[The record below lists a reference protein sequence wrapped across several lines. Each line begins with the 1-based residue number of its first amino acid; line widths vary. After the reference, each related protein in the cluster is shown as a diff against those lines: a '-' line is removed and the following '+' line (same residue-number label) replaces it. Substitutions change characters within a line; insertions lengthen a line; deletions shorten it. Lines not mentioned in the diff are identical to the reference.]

1 MLCLIIGIKIKQI
14 YGMSKL
20 YFIGNSE
27 VFESTL
33 YKQATIDECVNWLN
47 GLYEVNLDT
56 ETEGMFN
63 HANKI
68 VMLQL
73 NWNNISFVIDTRTI
87 DISPLKEK
95 LEKILVVGQNLKFD
109 YKFLKLHGIELNNVY
124 DTMLAECCLTNG
136 KEDRE
141 LNLKAL
147 AKNYCNIELNK
158 DVRNQFTKLNGQPF
172 TESQIV
178 YGVGDVTC
186 LTEIKT
192 KQIEL
197 IKKLDLVEWV
207 QNEMDASLALADI
220 EYNGMGF
227 DKEAWLKLANKAE
240 LNVVN
245 YTQELDELT
254 IQEPKLSKFV
264 STQVQGNL
272 FAEVDES
279 FTHGRA
285 VNIKWSSP
293 TQMDKVFKALG
304 LDIEKTGERFLTK
317 YQTEYP
323 LVKRFID
330 YKKQAKLVTTY
341 GKKFLSYIN
350 PTTQRIHTSFWQILD
365 TTRVSSGDKYS
376 PNMQNIPAKV
386 EYRNCFIPRKG
397 FKMVSCDFS
406 GQELRLTAF
415 GSKEPLWVDAFNKGE
430 DLHSNVASMV
440 FKVPLENVRDKPDFL
455 RGKSYRDAA
464 KTVNFGLVYGM
475 SKYKLADTLSI
486 EVDAADMIIK
496 NYFKATVQLNN
507 FLAGCRAYGMKY
519 GYIRCFA
526 PYKIIRYFPKWKPVR
541 EAMEF
546 KEIGSIER
554 ASMNTPIQ
562 SAGGQMTKRALV
574 VLRNYIKDN
583 NLQDKVYIVMT
594 VHDQID
600 CEVEES
606 FVEEWSLIQKEIME
620 SAGRE
625 IITNIPVL
633 SDITISDSWTK

>member
-1 MLCLIIGIKIKQI
+1 MEIDLLLKALQNTKSNRI
-14 YGMSKL
+14 Y
-20 YFIGNSE
+20 FVGNAE
-27 VFESTL
+27 VFESSL
-33 YKQATIDECVNWLN
+33 YEQKHIVDCHVWLTS
-47 GLYEVNLDT
+47 LKEVNLDT

-63 HANKI
+63 HKNKI

-73 NWNNISFVIDTRTI
+73 NWGDVTYVIDTRTT
-87 DISPLKEK
+87 DITPLKTQ

-124 DTMLAECCLTNG
+124 DTMLAECCITNG

-147 AKNYCNIELNK
+147 AYKYCKIHLNK
-158 DVRNQFTKLNGQPF
+158 DVRNQFVNLNGHPF
-172 TESQIV
+172 TEAQIV

-192 KQIEL
+192 KQLEI
-197 IKKLDLVEWV
+197 INTLDLNAWV
-207 QNEMDASLALADI
+207 QNEMEASLPLADI

-227 DKEAWLKLANKAE
+227 NKEAWLALANKAE
-240 LNVVN
+240 LNVDT
-245 YTQELDELT
+245 YIKELDELT
-254 IQEPKLSKFV
+254 INDSRLSMFV
-264 STQVQGNL
+264 NKEVQGNL
-272 FAEVDES
+272 FAEIDES
-279 FTHGRA
+279 FEHGRA

-323 LVKRFID
+323 LVKKFID

-341 GKKFLSYIN
+341 GKKFLNYIN
-350 PTTQRIHTSFWQILD
+350 PTTQRIHTTFWQILD

-376 PNMQNIPAKV
+376 PNMQNIPAKI

-486 EVDAADMIIK
+486 DVDAADMIIK
-496 NYFKATVQLNN
+496 NYFKATAALNN

-526 PYKIIRYFPKWKPVR
+526 PYKIIRYFPKWNADR
-541 EAMEF
+541 ELMNF
-546 KEIGSIER
+546 KDIGSIER

-574 VLRNYIKDN
+574 LLRNYIKTN

-625 IITNIPVL
+625 IITNVPVL
-633 SDITISDSWTK
+633 SEITISDCWTK

>member
-1 MLCLIIGIKIKQI
+1 MESKI
-14 YGMSKL
+14 
-20 YFIGNSE
+20 YFIGNAE

-33 YKQATIDECVNWLN
+33 YIQSNITQCKYWLDELN
-47 GLYEVNLDT
+47 EVNLDT

-63 HANKI
+63 HQNKI

-73 NWNNISFVIDTRTI
+73 NWKDISFVIDVRTV
-87 DISPLKEK
+87 DITPLKK
-95 LEKILVVGQNLKFD
+95 NLEKILVVGQNLKFD

-147 AKNYCNIELNK
+147 ALKYCNISLNK
-158 DVRNQFTKLNGQPF
+158 DVRNQFTSLNGQPF

-178 YGVGDVTC
+178 YGVSDVTC

-192 KQIEL
+192 KQLEL
-197 IKKLDLVEWV
+197 IKHLDLEAWV
-207 QNEMDASLALADI
+207 QNEMEASLPLADI

-227 DKEAWLKLANKAE
+227 DKESWLKLANKAE
-240 LNVVN
+240 LNVHN
-245 YTQELDELT
+245 YTAELDTLT
-254 IQEPKLSKFV
+254 INEPKLSKFV
-264 STQVQGNL
+264 KAEVQGNL
-272 FAEVDES
+272 FAEIDES
-279 FTHGRA
+279 FSHGRN

-317 YQTEYP
+317 YQNDYP
-323 LVKRFID
+323 LVKKFID

-341 GKKFLSYIN
+341 GKKFLNYIN
-350 PTTQRIHTSFWQILD
+350 PVTQRIHTSFWQILD

-376 PNMQNIPAKV
+376 PNMQNIPAKI
-386 EYRNCFIPRKG
+386 EYRNCFIPKPG

-507 FLAGCRAYGMKY
+507 FLAGCRAYGIKY

-526 PYKIIRYFPKWKPVR
+526 PYKIIRYFPKWKPIK

-562 SAGGQMTKRALV
+562 SSGGQMTKRALV
-574 VLRNYIKDN
+574 LLRKYIKDN
-583 NLQDKVYIVMT
+583 NLQDKVQIVMT

-606 FVEEWSLIQKEIME
+606 FVNEWSLIQKEIME

>member
-1 MLCLIIGIKIKQI
+1 MENINELLEALQTIDNK
-14 YGMSKL
+14 KL
-20 YFIGNSE
+20 YFIGNTE

-33 YKQATIDECVNWLN
+33 YKQTTIDECINWLN
-47 GLYEVNLDT
+47 SLYEVNLDT

-63 HANKI
+63 HKNKI

-73 NWNNISFVIDTRTI
+73 NWGNVSFVIDVRTV
-87 DISPLKEK
+87 DISPLREK

-109 YKFLKLHGIELNNVY
+109 YKFLKLHGIELDNVY

-147 AKNYCNIELNK
+147 ALKYCNIHLNK
-158 DVRNQFTKLNGQPF
+158 DVRNQFTSLNGHPF
-172 TESQIV
+172 TEAQIV

-207 QNEMDASLALADI
+207 QNEMNASLPLADI

-227 DKEAWLKLANKAE
+227 NKEAWLYLANKAE
-240 LNVVN
+240 ANVHN
-245 YTQELDELT
+245 YTAELDALT
-254 IQEPKLSKFV
+254 VSEPKLSKFV
-264 STQVQGNL
+264 KAEVQGNL
-272 FAEVDES
+272 FAEIDES
-279 FTHGRA
+279 FSHGRN

-317 YQTEYP
+317 YQNDYP
-323 LVKRFID
+323 LVKKFID

-341 GKKFLSYIN
+341 GKKFLGYVN

-386 EYRNCFIPRKG
+386 EYRNCFIPKPG

-526 PYKIIRYFPKWKPVR
+526 PYKIIRYFPNWKPVR

-574 VLRNYIKDN
+574 VLRKYIKDN
-583 NLQDKVYIVMT
+583 NLQDKVQIVMT

-606 FVEEWSLIQKEIME
+606 FVNEWSLIQKDIME

>member
-1 MLCLIIGIKIKQI
+1 MNE
-14 YGMSKL
+14 L
-20 YFIGNSE
+20 YFIGNAE

-33 YKQATIDECVNWLN
+33 YKQSTIENCINWLDS
-47 GLYEVNLDT
+47 LSEVNLDT
-56 ETEGMFN
+56 ETEGLFN
-63 HANKI
+63 HSNKI

-73 NWNNISFVIDTRTI
+73 NWGITSFVIDVRTVNI
-87 DISPLKEK
+87 FPLKEK
-95 LEKILVVGQNLKFD
+95 LENILVVGQNLKFD

-136 KEDRE
+136 KENRE

-147 AKNYCNIELNK
+147 ALKYCNLHLNK
-158 DVRNQFTKLNGQPF
+158 DVRNQFTSLNGEPF
-172 TESQIV
+172 TEAQIV
-178 YGVGDVTC
+178 YGVNDVTC
-186 LTEIKT
+186 LTEIKH
-192 KQIEL
+192 KQLLEML
-197 IKKLDLVEWV
+197 RLDLGAWAT
-207 QNEMDASLALADI
+207 NEMEACLPLADI

-240 LNVVN
+240 LNVRN

-254 IQEPKLSKFV
+254 IQEPKLINFVNSK
-264 STQVQGNL
+264 VQGNL
-272 FAEVDES
+272 FAEIDET

-293 TQMDKVFKALG
+293 TQMDKVFKVLG
-304 LDIEKTGERFLTK
+304 LDIENTGERFLTK
-317 YQTEYP
+317 YQNDYP
-323 LVKRFID
+323 LIKKFID

-341 GKKFLSYIN
+341 GKKFLTYIN

-365 TTRVSSGDKYS
+365 TTRVSSGSKRDNT
-376 PNMQNIPAKV
+376 PNMQNIPAKI

-440 FKVPLENVRDKPDFL
+440 FKVPLENVKDKPDFL

-486 EVDAADMIIK
+486 EIDAADMIIK

-507 FLAGCRAYGMKY
+507 FLAGCRAYGIRH
-519 GYIRCFA
+519 GYIRSFA
-526 PYKIIRYFPKWKPVR
+526 PYKIIRYFPKWKPIK

-562 SAGGQMTKRALV
+562 SSGGQMTKRALV
-574 VLRNYIKDN
+574 LLRKYIKDN

-600 CEVEES
+600 CEVIES
-606 FVEEWSLIQKEIME
+606 FADTWALIQKEIME
-620 SAGRE
+620 SAGKE

>member
-1 MLCLIIGIKIKQI
+1 
-14 YGMSKL
+14 MSKL
-20 YFIGNSE
+20 YFIGNAE

-33 YKQATIDECVNWLN
+33 YEQSTIQNCIDWLKS
-47 GLYEVNLDT
+47 LSEINLDT
-56 ETEGMFN
+56 ETEGMFD
-63 HANKI
+63 HQNKI

-73 NWNNISFVIDTRTI
+73 NWSNTSFVIDTRTV
-87 DISPLKEK
+87 DILPLKTQ
-95 LEKILVVGQNLKFD
+95 LERLLIVGQNLKFD
-109 YKFLKLHGIELNNVY
+109 YKFLKFHGIELDNIY
-124 DTMLAECCLTNG
+124 DTMLAECCITNG
-136 KEDRE
+136 KENRE
-141 LNLKAL
+141 LSLKAL
-147 AKNYCNIELNK
+147 ALKYCNINLNK
-158 DVRNQFTKLNGQPF
+158 DVRNQFTSLNGQPF
-172 TESQIV
+172 TEAQIV

-186 LTEIKT
+186 LTEIKH
-192 KQIEL
+192 KQLLEIV
-197 IKKLDLVEWV
+197 KLDIGKWVE
-207 QNEMDASLALADI
+207 NEMNACLSLADI

-227 DKEAWLKLANKAE
+227 DKEAWLKLSNKAE
-240 LNVVN
+240 FNVYD
-245 YTQELDELT
+245 YTIELDELVR
-254 IQEPKLSKFV
+254 QESKLAKFIKAE
-264 STQVQGNL
+264 VQGNL
-272 FAEVDES
+272 FAEVEEGYE
-279 FTHGRA
+279 HGRDI
-285 VNIKWSSP
+285 NIKWSSP
-293 TQMDKVFKALG
+293 KQVDKVIKALG
-304 LDIEKTGERFLTK
+304 LELDSTNERFLTK
-317 YQTEYP
+317 YQNQYP
-323 LVKRFID
+323 LIKKFID

-341 GKKFLSYIN
+341 GKKFLKYIN
-350 PTTQRIHTSFWQILD
+350 PVTQRVHTSFWQILD
-365 TTRVSSGDKYS
+365 TTRVSSGSKRDNT

-386 EYRNCFIPRKG
+386 EYRNCFIPRQG

-440 FKVPLENVRDKPDFL
+440 FKVPLDNVRDKPEFL

-526 PYKIIRYFPKWKPVR
+526 PYKIIRYFPKWNPIK
-541 EAMEF
+541 EAMDF
-546 KEIGSIER
+546 KDIGIIER

-562 SAGGQMTKRALV
+562 SSGGQMTKRALV
-574 VLRNYIKDN
+574 LLRKYIKDN

-606 FVEEWSLIQKEIME
+606 FIQEWSLIQQNIME
-620 SAGRE
+620 TAGRE
-625 IITNIPVL
+625 IITNVPVL

>member
-1 MLCLIIGIKIKQI
+1 
-14 YGMSKL
+14 MSKL

>member
-1 MLCLIIGIKIKQI
+1 MEIDLLLKALQNTKSNKI
-14 YGMSKL
+14 
-20 YFIGNSE
+20 YFVGNAE
-27 VFESTL
+27 VFESSL
-33 YKQATIDECVNWLN
+33 YEQRHIVDCHVWLTS
-47 GLYEVNLDT
+47 LKEVNLDT

-63 HANKI
+63 HKNKI

-73 NWNNISFVIDTRTI
+73 NWGDITYVIDTRTT
-87 DISPLKEK
+87 DITPLKTQ

-124 DTMLAECCLTNG
+124 DTMLAECCITNG

-147 AKNYCNIELNK
+147 AYKYCKIHLNK
-158 DVRNQFTKLNGQPF
+158 DIRNQFVNLNGQPF
-172 TESQIV
+172 TEAQIV

-192 KQIEL
+192 KQLEI
-197 IKKLDLVEWV
+197 IKTLDLEAWV
-207 QNEMDASLALADI
+207 QNEMEASLPLADI

-227 DKEAWLKLANKAE
+227 NKEAWLALANKAE
-240 LNVVN
+240 LNVDT
-245 YTQELDELT
+245 YIKELDELT
-254 IQEPKLSKFV
+254 INDSRLSMFV
-264 STQVQGNL
+264 NKEVQGNL
-272 FAEVDES
+272 FAEIDES
-279 FTHGRA
+279 FEHGRA

-323 LVKRFID
+323 LVKKFID

-341 GKKFLSYIN
+341 GKKFLNYIN
-350 PTTQRIHTSFWQILD
+350 PTTQRIHTTFWQILD

-376 PNMQNIPAKV
+376 PNMQNIPAKI

-440 FKVPLENVRDKPDFL
+440 FKVPLEKVRDKPDFL

-486 EVDAADMIIK
+486 DVDAADMIIK
-496 NYFKATVQLNN
+496 NYFKATAALNN

-526 PYKIIRYFPKWKPVR
+526 PYKIIRYFPKWNADR
-541 EAMEF
+541 ELMDF
-546 KEIGSIER
+546 KDIGSIER

-574 VLRNYIKDN
+574 LLRNYIKTN
-583 NLQDKVYIVMT
+583 NLQNKVYIVMT

-625 IITNIPVL
+625 IITNVPVL
-633 SDITISDSWTK
+633 SEITISDCWTK

>member
-1 MLCLIIGIKIKQI
+1 MVEGLIKLL
-14 YGMSKL
+14 YVMSKL

-73 NWNNISFVIDTRTI
+73 NWNNISFVIDTRTVGI
-87 DISPLKEK
+87 LPLKQELEK
-95 LEKILVVGQNLKFD
+95 LLVVGQNLKFD

-136 KEDRE
+136 KKDRK

-158 DVRNQFTKLNGQPF
+158 DVRNQFTKLNEQPF
-172 TESQIV
+172 TEAQIV
-178 YGVGDVTC
+178 YGVGDITC

-192 KQIEL
+192 KQLIEL
-197 IKKLDLVEWV
+197 TRLDLLDWM
-207 QNEMDASLALADI
+207 QNEMNASLALADI

-227 DKEAWLKLANKAE
+227 DKEVWLKLANKAE

-254 IQEPKLSKFV
+254 MQEPKLSKFV

-272 FAEVDES
+272 FAELEEGYE
-279 FTHGRA
+279 HGRD

-293 TQMDKVFKALG
+293 KQVDKVIKALG
-304 LDIEKTGERFLTK
+304 LELDSTNERFLTK
-317 YQTEYP
+317 YQNEFP
-323 LVKRFID
+323 LIKKFID

-341 GKKFLSYIN
+341 GKKFLTYIN

-365 TTRVSSGDKYS
+365 TTRVSSGSKRDNT
-376 PNMQNIPAKV
+376 PNMQNIPAKI

-486 EVDAADMIIK
+486 EIDAADMIIK

-507 FLAGCRAYGMKY
+507 FLAGCRAYGMKH

-526 PYKIIRYFPKWKPVR
+526 PYKIIRYFPSWKPIR

-574 VLRNYIKDN
+574 VLRKYIKDN